1 MAELDPLAIPLL
13 GHLGLLDTLNHAL
26 TTAGSYAS
34 VLARGHATSEDVV
47 ALREALARADAVSSL
62 ARDALLAGA
71 TREQQLGAGAA
82 DPVERE
88 HWLGR
93 HVDQMW
99 TPAET
104 ELLRRMAAGWPPRP
118 LSS

>member
-1 MAELDPLAIPLL
+1 MAVADPLGIPLL
-13 GHLGLLDTLNHAL
+13 GHFGLLDTLNHAL

-34 VLARGHATSEDVV
+34 VLARGGATPEDVV

-71 TREQQLGAGAA
+71 TREQQLGTEAA
-82 DPVERE
+82 DPMERE

-93 HVDQMW
+93 HAAQAW
-99 TPAET
+99 TEAEA
-104 ELLRRMAAGWPPRP
+104 EVLRRIGHT
-118 LSS
+118 